1 MKIKRIRQ
9 LVLTAVCA
17 LAAIACHAEEYL
29 PFLEIGKWWIVSEV
43 EVGGEVFCYW
53 KLSVTDSETIDD
65 KEFFKVRIHRVSEG
79 YDRFENFAWTE
90 DQSPFATLSMTFCE
104 DNDTVYRVFPD
115 DAGGYKLTQLF
126 SLDMQPDKGIDP
138 IRTTVE
144 VNGEQRRAVFRHV
157 GYGGGDWLIEG
168 IGANRRFWGGG
179 MSPTF
184 AGFRRFGIHFVECY
198 KDDTL
203 LFSKDDFDA
212 LTPPVSGT
220 VESVGSDQ
228 ATDESPGESPAV
240 DLQGIPVGQPRSGE
254 IYISHGKK
262 HLTK

>member
-184 AGFRRFGIHFVECY
+184 A
-198 KDDTL
+198 
-203 LFSKDDFDA
+203 
-212 LTPPVSGT
+212 PPVSGT